1 MAEFRSFTLL
11 HLATLAGVALAI
23 GLLVGAGR
31 AWRGTARERW
41 LAVGAAAA
49 ILLLRVG
56 VFVWN
61 LLPPRLSL
69 ERSLPLQ
76 ICDVAALCA
85 ACALVVPRRWLAAI
99 AYFWGLALSIQGL
112 VQPDLDHGP
121 ASLAFWV
128 FWLHHALIVGAALY
142 VVVVRGFRPT
152 ARDLRLAIVAGL
164 AYVAVVFV
172 VDLVLGVNYGYLGRD
187 VPNQPTLID
196 WLGPW
201 PWRVLVMVVL
211 GAAVMVLLWLPWR
224 HRAAAPAGM
233 ARGAAPGS

>member
-1 MAEFRSFTLL
+1 MSSFRSFTLL
-11 HLATLAGVALAI
+11 HLVTLAGVALAI
-23 GLLVGAGR
+23 VLLVRGGL
-31 AWRGTARERW
+31 AWRGTRRERW
-41 LAVGAAAA
+41 LAAGVATA
-49 ILLLRVG
+49 ILVLRAG

-76 ICDVAALCA
+76 ICDLAALCA
-85 ACALVVPRRWLAAI
+85 ALALVTPRRWLAAI

-121 ASLAFWV
+121 ASLAFWA
-128 FWLHHALIVGAALY
+128 FWLHHALIVGAAVY
-142 VVVVRGFRPT
+142 VVAVRDFRPS
-152 ARDLRLAIVAGL
+152 ARDLRLAIGAGL

-201 PWRVLVMVVL
+201 PWRVLIMVVL

-224 HRAAAPAGM
+224 HRAGRR
-233 ARGAAPGS
+233 RGAAPGS